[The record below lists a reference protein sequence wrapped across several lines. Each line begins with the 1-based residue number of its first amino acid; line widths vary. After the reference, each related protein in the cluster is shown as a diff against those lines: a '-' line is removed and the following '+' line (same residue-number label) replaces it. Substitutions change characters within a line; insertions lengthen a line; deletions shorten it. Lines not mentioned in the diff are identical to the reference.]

1 MVKVRKAQNLLEIT
15 EVECEKL
22 KKTLKKTE
30 DLRAKLFTDKKSLLV
45 QNVQYEKEIAASI
58 KSNQSIL
65 TELYE
70 LRKEII
76 HEDLKEDNM
85 NLDK

>member
-1 MVKVRKAQNLLEIT
+1 M
-15 EVECEKL
+15 

-30 DLRAKLFTDKKSLLV
+30 DLRAKLFTEKKSLLV
-45 QNVQYEKEIAASI
+45 QNVEYEKEIAASI
-58 KSNQSIL
+58 NCNQSIL
-65 TELYE
+65 AELYE

-76 HEDLKEDNM
+76 HEDLKEENV